1 MLYDLPG
8 VQVAASGELESF
20 QNFSSRRQ
28 SDRPVLGL
36 RRVAALPLG
45 KPPLFTAHHKE
56 INVAVLEDGWQFS
69 LPNAPMIGVR
79 LSKDRKEILTTPMEA
94 PWQQT
99 AMLPL
104 LRTAIEC
111 ASALEGVISLHSA
124 CVEID
129 GQAICFTAPSG
140 TGKSTR
146 AMQWVQTLGATWIS
160 GDRPSLKWEEDGVTA
175 WGVPWD
181 GKEQIYR
188 NVHYPLKMICLIS
201 RGQTLRA
208 RRLPPKQARQ
218 ILMQQA
224 FLPMW
229 DTEAAAAVMTLIRKI
244 LDQVPVVELQCGPD
258 GESARQAYDLIY
270 CHPEKIEEE

>member
-1 MLYDLPG
+1 MVYDLPG
-8 VQVAASGELESF
+8 VQVAVSGELESF

-36 RRVAALPLG
+36 RRVAALPFG
-45 KPPLFTAHHKE
+45 NTPLFTAHHKE
-56 INVAVLEDGWQFS
+56 INVAVLEEGWQFS
-69 LPNAPMIGVR
+69 LPNAPTFRVF
-79 LSKDRKEILTTPMEA
+79 LSQNRKEILAASTEE
-94 PWQQT
+94 PWQQG

-104 LRTAIEC
+104 VRTAIEF

-129 GQAICFTAPSG
+129 GQAICFTALSG

-146 AMQWVQTLGATWIS
+146 ALQWVDSLGATWIS
-160 GDRPSLKWEEDGVTA
+160 GDRPSLKLEEEGGTA
-175 WGVPWD
+175 WGVPWG

-188 NVHYPLKMICLIS
+188 NVHYPLKMICLIT

-208 RRLPPKQARQ
+208 RKLPPKQARQ
-218 ILMQQA
+218 ILMQQV

-229 DTEAAAAVMTLIRKI
+229 ATEAAAACMATIRRLQDRI
-244 LDQVPVVELQCGPD
+244 LVVQLQCGPD
-258 GESARQAYDLIY
+258 AEAARQAYDLIY